1 MPKIDR
7 NKKVALLLFFI
18 SMAFIFFMSGRS
30 SDYRRNREIET
41 LIETLSTAIY
51 STGIP
56 TISYMNVDSQ
66 SLMKYKYFM
75 IRYKYDC
82 TNYKKQQVVE
92 DVKNRLK
99 YSNIKIYVNH
109 DFDDYYLIQAYNNN
123 FFFDILIYED
133 MLDITVNKK

>member
-18 SMAFIFFMSGRS
+18 SMAFILFMSGRS
-30 SDYRRNREIET
+30 SDYRRNKE
-41 LIETLSTAIY
+41 IETLSTAIY

-56 TISYMNVDSQ
+56 NISYMNVDSQ

-75 IRYKYDC
+75 IRYKYDY
-82 TNYKKQQVVE
+82 TNHKKQQVVE

-99 YSNIKIYVNH
+99 CSNVKIYVDH

-133 MLDITVNKK
+133 MLDITVNKR